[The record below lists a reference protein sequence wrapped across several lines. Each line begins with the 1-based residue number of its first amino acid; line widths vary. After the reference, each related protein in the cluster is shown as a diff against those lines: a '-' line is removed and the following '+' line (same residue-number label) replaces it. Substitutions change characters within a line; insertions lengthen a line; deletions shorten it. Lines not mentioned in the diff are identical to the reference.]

1 MKNYLNLALASAVFS
16 GLTGCMPAEQS
27 EIKLDTDQAVMS
39 AEEKINYD
47 KALDGENGM
56 PAVGFP
62 EQETSENVNPYETAD
77 TDLKKIIDSEK
88 GQAAL
93 EAGKAAMIAGISAI
107 DQDQVK
113 AVAGS
118 MIGQAGE
125 ITKKYADSAQAKIE
139 NSNTGS
145 DLPAGWKTTVP
156 SGIRF
161 IDGDTIE
168 LKYDDGR
175 QSDRVRLN
183 GIDAPESSQEYG
195 AESTQSLQSCMDNG
209 QVTVRYKKSD
219 QYGRLLGVVMA
230 GDTDCNYNQVK
241 VGSAWHYKQY
251 QKEQPAGNAEK
262 YATAENQARAGTK
275 GLWANSNPQAPWSY
289 RKDNTNTS
297 DKKLRDIVNKA
308 LF

>member
-1 MKNYLNLALASAVFS
+1 MKNYLSLALASAVFS

-27 EIKLDTDQAVMS
+27 EIQLDTDQPIMS

-47 KALDGENGM
+47 KALDGENAM
-56 PAVGFP
+56 PAAGFP
-62 EQETSENVNPYETAD
+62 EQEAGESSNPYEGAD
-77 TDLKKIIDSEK
+77 TVHSDPNTDLKKIIDSEK

-93 EAGKAAMIAGISAI
+93 EAGKAAVIAGISAI

-113 AVAGS
+113 AVASS

-139 NSNTGS
+139 SSNIGS
-145 DLPAGWKTTVP
+145 DLPAGWKTAVP
-156 SGIRF
+156 SGVRV

-168 LKYDDGR
+168 IKYDDGR

-195 AESTQSLQSCMDNG
+195 TASTQTLQKCVNSG
-209 QVTVRYKKSD
+209 PVAIRYQKED
-219 QYGRLLGVVMA
+219 PYGRLLGVVMA
-230 GDTDCNYNQVK
+230 GDADCNYNQVK

-251 QKEQPAGNAEK
+251 QKDQPAGNAEK
-262 YATAENQARAGTK
+262 YATAENQARASTK
-275 GLWANSNPQAPWSY
+275 GLWANSHPQAPWSY
-289 RKDNTNTS
+289 RR
-297 DKKLRDIVNKA
+297 DKKS
-308 LF
+308 